1 MDKEFDSMKPILS
14 FHNYANHMGKLQN
27 SPMDYIDM
35 VCQHI
40 DKHIYLNIA
49 NDILFL
55 ESLYICYHKIFTNLY
70 FSGSICFLY

>member
-1 MDKEFDSMKPILS
+1 MFSADGPILKIQTHMDKEFDSMKPILS

-40 DKHIYLNIA
+40 DKHINLNIA
-49 NDILFL
+49 NDILF
-55 ESLYICYHKIFTNLY
+55 
-70 FSGSICFLY
+70 

>member
-14 FHNYANHMGKLQN
+14 FHNYANHMGLQN

-49 NDILFL
+49 NDILF
-55 ESLYICYHKIFTNLY
+55 
-70 FSGSICFLY
+70 

>member
-14 FHNYANHMGKLQN
+14 FHMGKPQN

-49 NDILFL
+49 NDILF
-55 ESLYICYHKIFTNLY
+55 
-70 FSGSICFLY
+70 

>member
-1 MDKEFDSMKPILS
+1 MFSADGPILKIQTHMDKEFDSMKPILS

-27 SPMDYIDM
+27 SPMDYTDM

-49 NDILFL
+49 NDILF
-55 ESLYICYHKIFTNLY
+55 
-70 FSGSICFLY
+70 